1 MNTYDIIMKK
11 RDGNALTEEEIQ
23 YMVTGFTDGSI
34 PDYQMSAFLMAVYF
48 QGMDHEETTNLTM
61 AMADSG
67 DRLDLSGIHGIKV
80 DKHSTGGVGDKTSL
94 IVGPILASLGVPVA
108 KMSGRGLGHT
118 GGTIDKLEG
127 IKGFCTS
134 IPEEDFIR
142 QVNEVG
148 LAIVG
153 QTANLA
159 PADKK
164 IYALRDVTATVDNVS
179 LIAASIM
186 SKKLAAGAD
195 AIVLD
200 VKVGT
205 GAFMKTIE
213 DARLLA
219 KTMVAI
225 GTMAG
230 KDTTA
235 VITDM
240 NEPLGNAVGN
250 ILEVQEAVECLHG
263 QGEARLME
271 VSKTLACYMLLAAK
285 KAATKAAAEDL
296 IEDAIASGKA
306 LQKMKEFVSAQGGDI
321 SCIDHFDH
329 FDKASLMVEVSG
341 ADLMQYHGQTGDG
354 VYLAACDN
362 QEIGMTSLILGGGRQ
377 TKDSVI
383 DLTVG
388 IRLGKHLGDLIEKD
402 DCVAVLYGNDEGKLT
417 AAKKRF
423 MGAYTLSEHRP
434 DSNPVVYEVIT
445 KENL

>member
-213 DARLLA
+213 EFR
-219 KTMVAI
+219 
-225 GTMAG
+225 
-230 KDTTA
+230 
-235 VITDM
+235 
-240 NEPLGNAVGN
+240 
-250 ILEVQEAVECLHG
+250 
-263 QGEARLME
+263 
-271 VSKTLACYMLLAAK
+271 LAAARAE
-285 KAATKAAAEDL
+285 KAGFDMVEIHAAHGYLLSEFLSPLTNTRNDQYGGSAENRVKVLGKAIDAVKSVWPQEKPVCVRVSAEDYQEGGNKAEDL
-296 IEDAIASGKA
+296 AEMLCMVKDKGIDIIDVSTGGVVPAVPNAVKGYQIPHAEIIKKA
-306 LQKMKEFVSAQGGDI
+306 
-321 SCIDHFDH
+321 
-329 FDKASLMVEVSG
+329 
-341 ADLMQYHGQTGDG
+341 TGLP
-354 VYLAACDN
+354 V
-362 QEIGMTSLILGGGRQ
+362 IGGGLVTEAREADDIISAERSDMVYVGRELLRNPYWPLQ
-377 TKDSVI
+377 ASVEL
-383 DLTVG
+383 DAEVKWPPQYE
-388 IRLGKHLGDLIEKD
+388 R
-402 DCVAVLYGNDEGKLT
+402 
-417 AAKKRF
+417 AKPRK
-423 MGAYTLSEHRP
+423 
-434 DSNPVVYEVIT
+434 
-445 KENL
+445 K